1 MNYIFIDIDGV
12 LNSGKFLL
20 KYIDEDIAI
29 DDRPVKLLSELIHK
43 YSAKIILSSSWRRH
57 YTENGELRDG
67 DYPKERDLYLIQTL
81 YKYNIAISGRTRVG
95 ISKYGDPYD
104 EGNRAEEIQEFID
117 KNLVEGD
124 NYVIFDDE
132 DFTGTLLTFGKH
144 FIQTKWE
151 KGLTKRNIKKAKK
164 VFKHT
169 V

>member
-12 LNSGKFLL
+12 LNSGNFLL
-20 KYIDEDIAI
+20 KHIDEDIAI
-29 DDRPVKLLSELIHK
+29 DDRPVKLLSELAHK

-67 DYPKERDLYLIQTL
+67 DYSKERDLYLIQTL
-81 YKYNIAISGRTRVG
+81 YKYNIAILGRTRIG
-95 ISKYGDPYD
+95 ISKHGDPYD
-104 EGNRAEEIQEFID
+104 EGNRAEEIQDFIN

-132 DFTGTLLTFGKH
+132 DFAGTLLAFGKH
-144 FIQTKWE
+144 FIQTNWD

-164 VFKHT
+164 VFKHI